1 MHHHNQPNI
10 NNTNMFT
17 AIRCFISNFTK
28 MFSPAPQTDTEMR
41 LQHLEHEVT
50 RLNKML
56 SMHEVSITT
65 SDESLKQHIDTLISK
80 SVMMWLAKWAD
91 DLDFVKSDDIETI
104 VSDAINENDFSDS
117 ISDALDDAI
126 SNRDWDYELR
136 EAVDWDR
143 VADKV
148 ADKLDWSTI
157 ISDNCILTSDEIDT
171 DDLMLKSEHMSD
183 DDLVTREDL
192 SDMVIGEL
200 KRDWFE
206 QRLKEDVSRIFKETL
221 QSVRDTEEDNC
232 RNSIDEAIE
241 FKLDQLLSEQMK
253 SKFGPEFDIWFHNLV
268 AHSVQNVIGEMIKAA
283 HDQVVS
289 DQNS

>member
-56 SMHEVSITT
+56 AMHEVSITT

-80 SVMMWLAKWAD
+80 SVMVWLANWAD
-91 DLDFVKSDDIETI
+91 DLDFVKTDDIEST
-104 VSDAINENDFSDS
+104 VSDAINEHDFSDS

-136 EAVDWDR
+136 DAIDW
-143 VADKV
+143 DKV
-148 ADKLDWSTI
+148 ADQVMRKIDWSDV

-206 QRLKEDVSRIFKETL
+206 QKLKEDVSRIFKDTL
-221 QSVRDTEEDNC
+221 QSVRSTEEDNC
-232 RNSIDEAIE
+232 RNAIDDEIEA
-241 FKLDQLLSEQMK
+241 KVSLLVAERLQE
-253 SKFGPEFDIWFHNLV
+253 KFGESFDIWFHNLI
-268 AHSVQNVIGEMIKAA
+268 AHSVKDVISSMIKAA
-283 HDQVVS
+283 HEQVVA
-289 DQNS
+289 DQK

>member
-1 MHHHNQPNI
+1 
-10 NNTNMFT
+10 MFT

-65 SDESLKQHIDTLISK
+65 SDESLKQHLDTLISK
-80 SVMMWLAKWAD
+80 SVMVWLANWAD

-136 EAVDWDR
+136 DAVDWDR

-157 ISDNCILTSDEIDT
+157 ISDNSILTSDEIDT

-183 DDLVTREDL
+183 DDIVTREDL

-206 QRLKEDVSRIFKETL
+206 QKLKEDVSRIFKDTL
-221 QSVRDTEEDNC
+221 QSVRKTEEDNC
-232 RNSIDEAIE
+232 RNAIDDEIEA
-241 FKLDQLLSEQMK
+241 KVALLVAERLQE
-253 SKFGPEFDIWFHNLV
+253 KFGESFDIWFHNLI
-268 AHSVQNVIGEMIKAA
+268 AHSVKDVISSMIKAA
-283 HDQVVS
+283 HDQVVA
-289 DQNS
+289 DQK

>member
-1 MHHHNQPNI
+1 
-10 NNTNMFT
+10 MFT

-56 SMHEVSITT
+56 AMHEVSITT
-65 SDESLKQHIDTLISK
+65 SDESLKTHHDTLISK
-80 SVMMWLAKWAD
+80 SVMSWLANWAD
-91 DLDFVKSDDIETI
+91 DLDFIKSDDIEST
-104 VSDAINENDFSDS
+104 VSDAINEHDFSDS

-136 EAVDWDR
+136 DAIDW
-143 VADKV
+143 DKV
-148 ADKLDWSTI
+148 ADQVMRKIDWSDV
-157 ISDNCILTSDEIDT
+157 ISDNSILTSDELDT

-206 QRLKEDVSRIFKETL
+206 QKLKEDVSRIFKDTL
-221 QSVRDTEEDNC
+221 QSVRSTEEDNC
-232 RNSIDEAIE
+232 RNAIDDEIE
-241 FKLDQLLSEQMK
+241 SKVALLVAERLQE
-253 SKFGPEFDIWFHNLV
+253 KFGESFDIWFHNLI
-268 AHSVQNVIGEMIKAA
+268 AHSVKDVISSMIKAA
-283 HDQVVS
+283 HEQVIADQK
-289 DQNS
+289 